1 MTLFYKRKN
10 AWEKHTEKEENDTFK
25 FAKDY
30 MNYLD
35 ISKTEREFTK
45 NAIELA
51 EKNGFISCEK
61 VINGKLK
68 LKKGDKV
75 YYNVKDKAIIL
86 AVIGKNPYTKG
97 FNIVGSH
104 IDSPRLDLKQNPLY
118 EDSGLGMLD
127 THYYGGIKKYQWTTI
142 PLSLHGVFVKKNGE
156 KVFVSIGEKDDEP
169 VFTIT
174 DLLPHLAQDQM
185 QKKLLD
191 GITGEGLNI
200 LCGSV
205 PTKEKIKDCKEKV
218 KANLLKI
225 LNEKYGIEEEDFISA
240 EIEVVPQSKA
250 RSVGFDMGL
259 VGAYGQDDR
268 GCAYP
273 ALRAILETKNPDK
286 TCICVLTDKE
296 EIGSVGNTGADSNF
310 FETFIEFLFK
320 FSDCEYDGF
329 NIKYSLD
336 NSIMLSADVNPA
348 VDPNYDGVQDKKN
361 ASYLGSGVVLQKYT
375 GSRGKVGGSD
385 ANAEFIGYL
394 RNLFDENKI
403 VWHSAELGKV
413 DQGGGGTIAYM
424 MAKYGMEVI
433 DCGVPVLSMHS
444 PMEITSKA
452 DIYEMYKASK
462 VFYKSNR

>member
-10 AWEKHTEKEENDTFK
+10 AWEEHGKKEERETFK

-30 MNYLD
+30 MNFLD
-35 ISKTEREFTK
+35 SAKTEREFTK
-45 NAIELA
+45 NAKELA
-51 EKNGFISCEK
+51 KKNGFISYK
-61 VINGKLK
+61 QVIDENLT

-75 YYNVKDKAIIL
+75 YYTVRDKAIIL
-86 AVIGKNPYTKG
+86 AVIGKEPYKKG
-97 FNIVGSH
+97 FHIVGSH
-104 IDSPRLDLKQNPLY
+104 IDSPRLDIKQNPLY

-142 PLSLHGVFVKKNGE
+142 PLSLHGVFVKKGGE
-156 KVFVSIGEKDDEP
+156 KVYVSIGEKDDEP
-169 VFTIT
+169 IFTIT

-185 QKKLLD
+185 QRKLLD

-200 LCGSV
+200 LCGSI
-205 PTKEKIKDCKEKV
+205 PTKENIEDSKEKV
-218 KANLLKI
+218 KANILKI
-225 LNEKYGIEEEDFISA
+225 LNEKYNIEEEDFISA
-240 EIEVVPQSKA
+240 EIEAVPGGKA

-273 ALRAILETKNPDK
+273 ALRAILETKNPDN
-286 TCICVLTDKE
+286 TCICILTDKE
-296 EIGSVGNTGADSNF
+296 EIGSVGNTGANSDF

-320 FSDCEYDGF
+320 YSDCEYDGF
-329 NIKYSLD
+329 NIKYSLE
-336 NSIMLSADVNPA
+336 NSVMLSADVNPA
-348 VDPNYDGVQDKKN
+348 VDPNYEGVQDKKN
-361 ASYLGSGVVLQKYT
+361 ASYLGCGVVLQKYT

-385 ANAEFIGYL
+385 ANAEYVGYVRDLFI
-394 RNLFDENKI
+394 ENNI
-403 VWHSAELGKV
+403 IWHSAELGKV

-444 PMEITSKA
+444 PLEITSKA

-462 VFYKSNR
+462 VFFKRNK